1 MFVFF
6 LFIFSHIFCLYNL
19 INFNEICPNKEEDCS
34 FYLTYNYPLSPKI
47 PTSFLSKSKNN
58 IITDPYRYVYLTFN
72 VEDSQTQKEF
82 YLEAYDTL
90 SKDNLISNGDCY
102 LINLNENNKYEIQFY
117 KELNNDSFIRF
128 EFFGISKNFS
138 MFVNLNFPLDL
149 LKYFGDEDLDDEN
162 SKIKSSLSIFGYY
175 LDQKNQ
181 HKNRE
186 TLSKMTCNIIME
198 KIFNISLDENSFYDS
213 YYNSIKISVSPYLLV
228 TLENTVGFSPT
239 TENYF
244 KPEKNILSETT
255 VIDEKIY
262 SHFDRLYFINET
274 INNNKNVIKMVELYN
289 KRVLKM
295 ISKLANYINYFT
307 LTISSNSKNDVFV
320 LTFKIYSDRT
330 KLISYEIQINIQ
342 FTNLNI
348 KQISENA
355 MIPTEFFFS
364 KTEDQNV
371 TKSFDKIFFGLGIF
385 DILKTINPELDVNLQ
400 SLPIFDDDINS
411 KSINLLSVLHGYER
425 YFSSLKLN
433 TNKLISIFLDMKFDN
448 QFEIYYPSFESWQ
461 QKLGSNKV
469 YDIVFDLTARMQ
481 KNNEGIFSY
490 NNQTYV
496 FWAWKGDYINI
507 GAGAE
512 LGIYVGDSSNDFSR
526 LKVDKSLAMSMT
538 LSLKHIQ
545 HGIIVENWNCYGEDT
560 WWVSAFNTKF
570 KKMRPKDLTAYFTVK
585 FKYYA
590 MFLEFA
596 KTERNGWS
604 YNKNKMTATL
614 IF

>member
-1 MFVFF
+1 M
-6 LFIFSHIFCLYNL
+6 
-19 INFNEICPNKEEDCS
+19 
-34 FYLTYNYPLSPKI
+34 
-47 PTSFLSKSKNN
+47 
-58 IITDPYRYVYLTFN
+58 
-72 VEDSQTQKEF
+72 
-82 YLEAYDTL
+82 
-90 SKDNLISNGDCY
+90 
-102 LINLNENNKYEIQFY
+102 
-117 KELNNDSFIRF
+117 
-128 EFFGISKNFS
+128 
-138 MFVNLNFPLDL
+138 
-149 LKYFGDEDLDDEN
+149 
-162 SKIKSSLSIFGYY
+162 
-175 LDQKNQ
+175 
-181 HKNRE
+181 
-186 TLSKMTCNIIME
+186 
-198 KIFNISLDENSFYDS
+198 
-213 YYNSIKISVSPYLLV
+213 
-228 TLENTVGFSPT
+228 
-239 TENYF
+239 
-244 KPEKNILSETT
+244 
-255 VIDEKIY
+255 
-262 SHFDRLYFINET
+262 
-274 INNNKNVIKMVELYN
+274 
-289 KRVLKM
+289 
-295 ISKLANYINYFT
+295 
-307 LTISSNSKNDVFV
+307 
-320 LTFKIYSDRT
+320 
-330 KLISYEIQINIQ
+330 
-342 FTNLNI
+342 
-348 KQISENA
+348 
-355 MIPTEFFFS
+355 
-364 KTEDQNV
+364 
-371 TKSFDKIFFGLGIF
+371 GIF
-385 DILKTINPELDVNLQ
+385 DILKTINPELDINLQ

-411 KSINLLSVLHGYER
+411 KSINLLSVLHGYEP

-585 FKYYA
+585 FKNYA

-604 YNKNKMTATL
+604 YDKNKMTATL